1 MALYF
6 VANYLSRFVF
16 WPNLG
21 SHHMVGIP
29 NTCMT
34 ISELGMA
41 LGQHVIPQYRVC
53 QLHRLDP
60 CHFQSGL
67 NFTNFTC
74 KLVETK
80 PHNYTF
86 LLFTWLP
93 KFAKLRLIR
102 KTNAIVEMTPTNKHT
117 TLLQSRAKAVTK
129 YERPKKKKMP
139 DKNAVFFM
147 QSFS

>member
-1 MALYF
+1 MSYHNTGCVNYIVWTLAISN
-6 VANYLSRFVF
+6 VASILQIY
-16 WPNLG
+16 
-21 SHHMVGIP
+21 
-29 NTCMT
+29 
-34 ISELGMA
+34 
-41 LGQHVIPQYRVC
+41 
-53 QLHRLDP
+53 
-60 CHFQSGL
+60 
-67 NFTNFTC
+67 TC

-129 YERPKKKKMP
+129 YERPKMKR
-139 DKNAVFFM
+139 DA
-147 QSFS
+147 